1 MHRISGVNQVRKRL
15 LMSESHFESHLTSYI
30 RRHTVRP
37 CSTLCERTV
46 ANDSRPCAHC
56 VHHAVCAKLSVSSS
70 LRERER
76 MFFNKNMLKI
86 STFFSFVCKQPH
98 SPTLS
103 GTGRWCEWLVL
114 EQILTRNDV
123 RTFRS
128 RSVLVKTDVICNLQE
143 EFLKTF

>member
-86 STFFSFVCKQPH
+86 STFFFFCLQTT
-98 SPTLS
+98 TLADAF
-103 GTGRWCEWLVL
+103 RYR
-114 EQILTRNDV
+114 QMV
-123 RTFRS
+123 RVVGFR
-128 RSVLVKTDVICNLQE
+128 TDSY
-143 EFLKTF
+143 